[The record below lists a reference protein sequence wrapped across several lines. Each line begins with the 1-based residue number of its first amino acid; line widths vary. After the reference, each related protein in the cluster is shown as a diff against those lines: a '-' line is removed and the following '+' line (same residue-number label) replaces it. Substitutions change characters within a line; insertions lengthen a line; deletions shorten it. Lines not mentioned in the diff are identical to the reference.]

1 MRILVSACLLGSP
14 CKYSGGNNLC
24 PRLLELSRNHTLIPL
39 CPEQLGGLP
48 TPRPPAERRNGR
60 VMTQSGIDVTDA
72 YKKGSAEIARLAR
85 LLDVEAAILKSR
97 SPACGCGTIYDGSF
111 SHTLIAGNGLAAE
124 ALLALGIPVYTE
136 ENFPEFPTEGDS
148 LMRKIQHA
156 MFVMTGEIL
165 RILDACHPSIYLYGS
180 LTLDD
185 FQPGWSDI
193 DILCLTREPLSVRQA
208 EDLVNL
214 RQRLQERE
222 PENPFYHSFEGGMLT
237 LDAFLSHKPDR
248 VVYWGTSGQR
258 ITQHHTFDCF
268 SMVELLEHGILLW
281 GEDIRH
287 QLTKPSYEALRQGI
301 QGHYECIRKYAA
313 GTRSFYTFGWF
324 LDIARCLYTL
334 RTGQIISKTAA
345 GKWAL
350 EQQLCPTPE
359 ALTKALTVRRNP
371 LCYQNDPAIWDYA
384 ETLGG
389 DIQKFADVLEE
400 ELDKGTTAH
409 KI

>member
-1 MRILVSACLLGSP
+1 MKILVSACLLGSP

-60 VMTQSGIDVTDA
+60 VITQSGIDVTDA
-72 YKKGSAEIARLAR
+72 YEKGAAEIARLAR
-85 LLDVEAAILKSR
+85 LLDLEAAILKSR
-97 SPACGCGTIYDGSF
+97 SPACGRGAIYDGSF

-136 ENFPEFPTEGDS
+136 ENFPEFLPAEDP
-148 LMRKIQHA
+148 LMCKMQHA
-156 MFVMTGEIL
+156 MSVMTGEIL
-165 RILDACHPSIYLYGS
+165 RTLDACHPSIYLYGS

-208 EDLVNL
+208 ENLVNL

-222 PENPFYHSFEGGMLT
+222 PENPFYRSFEGGMLT
-237 LDAFLSHKPDR
+237 LDAFLSQRPDR

-268 SMVELLEHGILLW
+268 SMVELLEHGILLC

-287 QLTKPSYEALRQGI
+287 QLTKPPYEALRQGV
-301 QGHYECIRKYAA
+301 QSHYACIRKYAA

-324 LDIARCLYTL
+324 LDIARCIYTL

-384 ETLGG
+384 ETLGD

-400 ELDKGTTAH
+400 ELVKGTHAH

>member
-60 VMTQSGIDVTDA
+60 VITQSGMDVTDA
-72 YKKGSAEIARLAR
+72 YEKGAAEIARLAR

-97 SPACGCGTIYDGSF
+97 SPACGCGAIYDGSF

-124 ALLALGIPVYTE
+124 ALLALGIPIYTE
-136 ENFPEFPTEGDS
+136 ENFPEFPAAEGS
-148 LMRKIQHA
+148 LMCKIQHA

-165 RILDACHPSIYLYGS
+165 RTLDACHPSIYLYGS

-222 PENPFYHSFEGGMLT
+222 PDNPFYRSFEGGMLT

-301 QGHYECIRKYAA
+301 QGHYECVRKYAA

-324 LDIARCLYTL
+324 LDIARCIYTL

-384 ETLGG
+384 ETLGA
-389 DIQKFADVLEE
+389 DIQKFADVLKE
-400 ELDKGTTAH
+400 ELDKGTPAH